1 MILNNN
7 DLIILE
13 DYLFDLMNGKK
24 WYHKKGILNYMQMER
39 LDYFFDMAILFCK
52 TKKVRKHK
60 KSAWRYNTDLLATKE
75 QLQVYKPLLDY
86 INSVISKAN
95 TDNKLSSKCKKKLS
109 SYLAL
114 IQCHLMGKCNSKYKK

>member
-1 MILNNN
+1 MIINNN

-24 WYHKKGILNYMQMER
+24 WYHKKGILNSMQMEK
-39 LDYFFDMAILFCK
+39 LDYYFDMAILFCK

-60 KSAWRYNTDLLATKE
+60 KNTWKYNTNLLANKE
-75 QLQVYKPLLDY
+75 QLQVYKSLLDY
-86 INSVISKAN
+86 INSIISKAN

-114 IQCHLMGKCNSKYKK
+114 IQCHLVGKNNRKI